1 MFFCVFFQE
10 FHNQKGESHNF
21 FFVKIKV
28 IILTLMYLGM
38 TALDLAQDMPM
49 RDSSGSSV
57 AEVLRENGK
66 PLLNFLH
73 FIQAFNF
80 GALHAC
86 TF

>member
-1 MFFCVFFQE
+1 
-10 FHNQKGESHNF
+10 
-21 FFVKIKV
+21 
-28 IILTLMYLGM
+28 M

-80 GALHAC
+80 GALRAC
-86 TF
+86 TCFRFHDYCINPYIKVTGFLLVC